1 MTGYSGGKKRYGHPV
16 AIPPEPKSMVALAHN
31 RELEIARR
39 LADEKRAKDRVIFYG
54 NLRKSLSDSTIDIT
68 SMRQKYTAEMARL
81 KEKATAPESK
91 IRIAGEKNL
100 AKQRKQNRDL
110 KNDIRRSLTDHLGSI
125 KLYQDLYLGQ
135 SGKKVEA
142 DLKGLINLYF
152 YLYKEVVRNKL
163 QADIYDFIT
172 SMEDSIFN
180 FYVSNKKSS

>member
-16 AIPPEPKSMVALAHN
+16 AIPPQPKSMISLARA
-31 RELEIARR
+31 REREIAQRI
-39 LADEKRAKDRVIFYG
+39 ADERKAKDRVIFYSE
-54 NLRKSLSDSTIDIT
+54 LRKNLSDSTIDIK
-68 SMRQKYTAEMARL
+68 SMSQKHTAEMARL
-81 KEKATAPESK
+81 KEKAIAPESK

-100 AKQRKQNRDL
+100 AKRRKQDRAL
-110 KNDIRRSLTDHLGSI
+110 KNDIRKTLTNYLGSI
-125 KLYQDLYLGQ
+125 KLFRDLYLER
-135 SGKKVEA
+135 SGKKVED

-152 YLYKEVVRNKL
+152 YLYKEVVRKKL